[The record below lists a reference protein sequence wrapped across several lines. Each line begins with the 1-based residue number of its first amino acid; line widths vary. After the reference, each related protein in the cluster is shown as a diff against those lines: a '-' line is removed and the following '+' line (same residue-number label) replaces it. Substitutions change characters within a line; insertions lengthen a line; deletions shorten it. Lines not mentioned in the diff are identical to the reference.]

1 MKLAWDRIKA
11 AAESANKAYKTVR
24 NVKRTASDIKQKGLL
39 NTVKGRISQKARKKM
54 QQMAARGAKGV
65 LRFLVT
71 PPWGWAVSA
80 VLIFLLSS
88 GLNASGSAKGIDG
101 GIGSGKT
108 TEEQYAAMATG
119 CPTDDGSGVTTSG
132 SITLKPG
139 QSSWSLSQVI
149 AFSKGSY
156 ASDWGVSD
164 SDAADLF
171 LSKNQTVATEYGLNK
186 NNIGKVIAAV
196 KAEGVSPVF
205 FFLYSVNEVGGAG
218 GYINHYSS
226 GAMTGDAVKDAK
238 MDAEYLVSESNI
250 MSGKPAT
257 GGGEPG
263 DMPTDDASKIL
274 AQMPAGSIGR
284 VYIKA
289 TSATTAELE
298 TLAGKHGSWSG
309 KFGNSLQDMM
319 TNITKLG
326 GDVTKGK
333 PAFASGGKSGDM
345 TASMGADDSDTKCK
359 PTNNDAGLK
368 SGGLTLAEARDFM
381 KSKYFDVPITQA
393 DIPGADPGTPDIH
406 DNCTAFSSFFILHYT
421 SGLASAAGNGG
432 EKVENLVAANKG
444 KLTQSDTPTVYSV
457 FSIKGGNP
465 GTTGSAGHTGVVLG
479 IDKSKGVAII
489 GQAGYG
495 MPYNAS
501 FVAEEKPLSDMTAAK
516 GWRFTDVSKY
526 VKGIG
531 GK

>member
-1 MKLAWDRIKA
+1 MAAWDKIKA
-11 AAESANKAYKTVR
+11 AATSASATYKTASH
-24 NVKRTASDIKQKGLL
+24 VKQTVSDIKQKGLIG
-39 NTVKGRISQKARKKM
+39 TAKDRINRKARKKM
-54 QQMAARGAKGV
+54 RQMASRGAKS
-65 LRFLVT
+65 LLHFLAT

-80 VLIFLLSS
+80 VLIFLLVAGS
-88 GLNASGSAKGIDG
+88 NASGDSKGIDVG
-101 GIGSGKT
+101 VGSGEI

-119 CPTDDGSGVTTSG
+119 CPTDGSEVTTSG

-139 QSSWSLSQVI
+139 QSSWSLSQVT
-149 AFSKGSY
+149 AFAKASY

-196 KAEGVSPVF
+196 KAEGVSPAF

-226 GAMTGDAVKDAK
+226 GSMTGDAVKDAK
-238 MDAEYLVSESNI
+238 MDADYLVSESNI

-345 TASMGADDSDTKCK
+345 TASMVADNSDTKCK
-359 PTNNDAGLK
+359 PKDNDAGLK

-393 DIPGADPGTPDIH
+393 DIPGADPGSPDIH

-432 EKVENLVAANKG
+432 EKVENLVTANKG

-479 IDKSKGVAII
+479 IDKSRGVAII

-501 FVAEEKPLSDMTAAK
+501 FVAKEKPLSDMTAAK

-531 GK
+531 K

>member
-1 MKLAWDRIKA
+1 MAAWDKIKVVA
-11 AAESANKAYKTVR
+11 KSANAARKTASH
-24 NVKRTASDIKQKGLL
+24 VKRTASDVKQNGII
-39 NTVKGRISQKARKKM
+39 NTVKDRINRKARKKM
-54 QQMAARGAKGV
+54 RQMAARGAKV
-65 LRFLVT
+65 LLHFLAT

-80 VLIFLLSS
+80 VLIVLLIA
-88 GLNASGSAKGIDG
+88 GLNTSGSSKGVDG
-101 GIGSGKT
+101 GTGSGKT

-119 CPTDDGSGVTTSG
+119 CATGNGSTGMTSG
-132 SITLKPG
+132 SVTLQPG
-139 QSSWSLSQVI
+139 QSSWSLSQVT
-149 AFSKGSY
+149 AFSKESY

-164 SDAADLF
+164 SNAADLF

-186 NNIGKVIAAV
+186 NNIGKVSAAV
-196 KAEGVSPVF
+196 KAEGVSPAF

-218 GYINHYSS
+218 GYINHYGRGS
-226 GAMTGDAVKDAK
+226 MTGDAVKDAK
-238 MDAEYLVSESNI
+238 MDADYIVSESNI
-250 MSGKPAT
+250 MSGQPAT
-257 GGGEPG
+257 GGGEPS

-274 AQMPAGSIGR
+274 GQMPAGSIGR

-309 KFGNSLQDMM
+309 NFGNSLQDMM
-319 TNITKLG
+319 SNIKRLG

-333 PAFASGGKSGDM
+333 AAFASGGKSGDM
-345 TASMGADDSDTKCK
+345 TAAAGADNSDTKC
-359 PTNNDAGLK
+359 TTTDNNAGLK
-368 SGGLTLAEARDFM
+368 SGGLTLANAKDFM
-381 KSKYFDVPITQA
+381 KSKYFDVSITQA
-393 DIPGADPGTPDIH
+393 DIPGAAPGSPDIH
-406 DNCTAFSSFFILHYT
+406 DNCTAFSSFFIAHYT

-432 EKVENLVAANKG
+432 ETVENLVSANKG

-465 GTTGSAGHTGVVLG
+465 GTTGSEGHTGIVLG

-495 MPYNAS
+495 MAYNANW
-501 FVAEEKPLSDMTAAK
+501 VAEEKPLSDMTAAK